1 MSKLR
6 LRRSVGIVITEQYID
21 FFKSN
26 TRESLLLKMKNPQII
41 DLLQNFDGKTN
52 TDEIVLKNPHIDKVQ
67 FMNLFRKRVHS
78 DKSRY

>member
-41 DLLQNFDGKTN
+41 DLL
-52 TDEIVLKNPHIDKVQ
+52 
-67 FMNLFRKRVHS
+67 
-78 DKSRY
+78 

>member
-52 TDEIVLKNPHIDKVQ
+52 TDEIVLN
-67 FMNLFRKRVHS
+67 S

>member
-52 TDEIVLKNPHIDKVQ
+52 TDEIVLK
-67 FMNLFRKRVHS
+67 
-78 DKSRY
+78 KSLH